1 MKTHAEDATERIRA
15 MILGGEFAPGT
26 HLQEIPLAA
35 SLGYSRTPI
44 RTALNSLA
52 LQGLLHYRPNG
63 GYQVRR
69 FTVEEMV
76 EAYEVRAALE
86 GMACR
91 VAVERGISNAMAERL
106 KTYVAAMEKLFE
118 HGPDTFDRPQWRI
131 MNHGLHAAIQEA
143 AGNRTLADFVEQAQ
157 LGPMA
162 SAHVIAT
169 LDDHRNFGIIYQAHI
184 DHKHIVDAMLN
195 GHATRAEA
203 RMRDHLHVAGKVL
216 SEDFARV
223 FGNAGTD
230 AAGKAAQTASSKEVR
245 S

>member
-1 MKTHAEDATERIRA
+1 MKTHAEDATDRIRE
-15 MILGGEFAPGT
+15 MILGGQLPPGT

-69 FTVEEMV
+69 FTVEEIV

-91 VAVERGISNAMAERL
+91 VAVERGISHAAAERL
-106 KTYVAAMEKLFE
+106 RTYVAAMEKLFE
-118 HGPDTFDRPQWRI
+118 RGEESFDRQQWRS
-131 MNHGLHAAIQEA
+131 MNHGLHTTIVAA
-143 AGNRTLADFVEQAQ
+143 AGNRTLSDFVEQAQ

-169 LDDHRNFGIIYQAHI
+169 LDEHRNFGIIHQAHI
-184 DHKHIVDAMLN
+184 DHSHIVDAMLR

-203 RMRDHLHVAGKVL
+203 RMRDHLHVAGQIL
-216 SEDFARV
+216 SADFGRV
-223 FGNAGTD
+223 FAKSSP
-230 AAGKAAQTASSKEVR
+230 AAAELVGE
-245 S
+245 

>member
-1 MKTHAEDATERIRA
+1 MKTHAEDATDRIRA
-15 MILGGEFAPGT
+15 MILSGEFAPGT

-35 SLGYSRTPI
+35 ALGYSRTPI

-91 VAVERGISNAMAERL
+91 VAVERGISRATAERM
-106 KTYVAAMEKLFE
+106 KTYVAAMEKLFD

-131 MNHGLHAAIQEA
+131 MNHGLHAVILEA
-143 AGNRTLADFVEQAQ
+143 SGNRTLTEFVEQAQ

-223 FGNAGTD
+223 FGKD
-230 AAGKAAQTASSKEVR
+230 AAAKPESKAPVE
-245 S
+245 

>member
-1 MKTHAEDATERIRA
+1 MKTHAEDATDRIRA
-15 MILGGEFAPGT
+15 MILGGQLAPGT
-26 HLQEIPLAA
+26 HLQENPLAA

-76 EAYEVRAALE
+76 EAYEVRATLE

-91 VAVERGISNAMAERL
+91 VAVERGISNATAERL
-106 KTYVAAMEKLFE
+106 RTYVSAMEKLFE
-118 HGPDTFDRPQWRI
+118 RGEESLDRQQWRS
-131 MNHGLHAAIQEA
+131 MNHGLHAAFLTA
-143 AGNRTLADFVEQAQ
+143 AGNRTLSDMVEQAQ

-169 LDDHRNFGIIYQAHI
+169 LDETKNFALIHQAHI
-184 DHKHIVDAMLN
+184 DHVHIVDAVLR
-195 GHATRAEA
+195 GHATRAES
-203 RMRDHLHVAGKVL
+203 RMREHLHVAGQFL
-216 SEDFARV
+216 REDFERV
-223 FGNAGTD
+223 FAKDHGAGHD
-230 AAGKAAQTASSKEVR
+230 AKQEAAGAQR
-245 S
+245 